1 MPIQSTGS
9 VRALALAGPTSSGKT
24 SLMEA
29 LLQATG
35 TTTAISWY
43 ILVATLVG
51 AAATLCLRDRRG
63 IPLGP
68 DHETEQASG
77 ATMFAPNVAHREVV
91 GIR

>member
-1 MPIQSTGS
+1 MAIPYAIGS
-9 VRALALAGPTSSGKT
+9 ILGGAFAPTIAQ
-24 SLMEA
+24 A

-43 ILVATLVG
+43 VLVATLVG

-68 DHETEQASG
+68 DHEAEQASG
-77 ATMFAPNVAHREVV
+77 ATIFAPNVAHREVV
-91 GIR
+91 GSQ